1 MTMMLKDFV
10 ELQEFYERDIL
21 NEDKKNF
28 AFGHCIK
35 YLHMFDFFLKDFYL
49 KNGF

>member
-10 ELQEFYERDIL
+10 QLQEFYERDISI
-21 NEDKKNF
+21 EDKKNF

-35 YLHMFDFFLKDFYL
+35 Y
-49 KNGF
+49 